1 MGDDER
7 RARMAVRHGLAP
19 GTRFGSAEEVAR
31 ALTVLHATEPGTPY
45 LSAWARVPGF
55 VRGEVERALEV
66 DRTLVKQLAMRRTLF
81 VFPRDL
87 LPHALGSAAA
97 RVAVTERQKLAK
109 DLVDAGV
116 TDDPDAWIER
126 GREATMARLAGG
138 DELTAQELRADVPD
152 IDVTIVSSPGK
163 RYEAKVNLAGRLL
176 TVLGAEGLV
185 VRGSN
190 SSHWRVSKPRW
201 TSMAAWLGEVP
212 VLPGADEGYREII
225 GRWLWTFGPG
235 TVEDI
240 RWWLGGTKAAV
251 RTALADLSAVEVKL
265 EGGDSGWLLPH
276 DVDPVPDP
284 GPWVALLPV
293 LDATVM
299 GWKQREWYLGP
310 HAERLFDTAGN
321 AGTTAWVNGRAVGAW
336 VQDEAGRVELR
347 MVEGVPTG
355 ARQALLAEADRLTD
369 WLDGERVG
377 TVYPSPAMRG

>member
-1 MGDDER
+1 M
-7 RARMAVRHGLAP
+7 
-19 GTRFGSAEEVAR
+19 
-31 ALTVLHATEPGTPY
+31 
-45 LSAWARVPGF
+45 
-55 VRGEVERALEV
+55 
-66 DRTLVKQLAMRRTLF
+66 
-81 VFPRDL
+81 
-87 LPHALGSAAA
+87 
-97 RVAVTERQKLAK
+97 
-109 DLVDAGV
+109 
-116 TDDPDAWIER
+116 
-126 GREATMARLAGG
+126 
-138 DELTAQELRADVPD
+138 
-152 IDVTIVSSPGK
+152 
-163 RYEAKVNLAGRLL
+163 
-176 TVLGAEGLV
+176 
-185 VRGSN
+185 
-190 SSHWRVSKPRW
+190 
-201 TSMAAWLGEVP
+201 
-212 VLPGADEGYREII
+212 
-225 GRWLWTFGPG
+225 
-235 TVEDI
+235 
-240 RWWLGGTKAAV
+240 